1 MKVSLVLMTWK
12 RIPDLKETLKE
23 LSVQTHKD
31 FEVYLSNGN
40 LEQAA
45 QVDKYVNQ
53 YKDKLNIRVSHDG
66 NEHRSFRRLLA
77 ARKLAQEGTEIIMF
91 LDDDVQIPPTY
102 IAKCLSQYTPKSYY
116 SGFAWTFY
124 NQGKNYYKF
133 RTRRWD
139 NKHKIH
145 YCGTG
150 MSMLDATIF
159 LDDRLI
165 DDAPKG
171 ALTIEDLWLSYFV
184 DHVLGWELRFM
195 QIPDVILE
203 GSDSV
208 ALFEEI
214 LKQPYTKEHFLRDLV
229 SMGWK
234 I

>member
-1 MKVSLVLMTWK
+1 MTWK

-40 LEQAA
+40 LEQAS

-102 IAKCLSQYTPKSYY
+102 VAKCLSQYTPKAYH
-116 SGFAWTFY
+116 SGFAWTFH
-124 NQGKNYYKF
+124 NQGKNYYKY

-150 MSMLDATIF
+150 MSMIDATVF

-165 DDAPKG
+165 DDAPDG

-184 DHVLGWELRFM
+184 DHILKWDLKFM
-195 QIPDVILE
+195 QIPNVILD

-229 SMGWK
+229 AMGWNV
-234 I
+234 